1 MEYKDILN
9 IFKDKHILV
18 VGDMM
23 LDHFIWGN
31 VSRISPEAPVP
42 VVDVLTESFLV
53 GGAGNV
59 AHNIVSLGAR
69 ASVVGVIGN
78 DTSAKELMRIFKEK
92 NINTDGLFV
101 DNRPTTVKTRVI
113 ANHQQVV
120 RFDREGREYL
130 NTSLLNKISQ
140 YIASNIDSYDAIIV
154 SDYKKGV
161 VDRRLIK
168 HLIKLAEPKKLF
180 IAVDPKVGHFP
191 FYKGVSLITPNK
203 KEASEGTNIDIIDKD
218 SLETAGEKL
227 RKTLQC
233 QAVLITTGES
243 GMSLFTGESI
253 SHIPTM
259 ARVVYDVT
267 GAGDT
272 VISVFTLSYISGAKM
287 LVAADISNHAAGIVV
302 GRLGTATVTTNEIL
316 QSLNI

>member
-1 MEYKDILN
+1 MDYKGILDN
-9 IFKDKHILV
+9 FSDKHILV
-18 VGDMM
+18 IGDMM
-23 LDHFIWGN
+23 LDHFIWGD

-42 VVDVLTESFLV
+42 VVDVKSESFLV

-59 AHNIVSLGAR
+59 AHNIVSLGAK
-69 ASVVGVIGN
+69 ATVVGIIG
-78 DTSAKELMRIFKEK
+78 DDQSAKELLRIFKEK
-92 NINTDGLFV
+92 NINTEGLFI
-101 DNRPTTVKTRVI
+101 DDRPTTVKTRVI

-130 NTSLLNKISQ
+130 DNSLFNKISK
-140 YIASNIDSYDAIIV
+140 YIAANINSYDAIIV

-168 HLIKLAEPKKLF
+168 LLVRLSQPKGHF

-203 KEASEGTNIDIIDKD
+203 KEAALGSNIDITDKD
-218 SLETAGEKL
+218 SLESAGQRLK
-227 RKTLQC
+227 KTLQC
-233 QAVLITTGES
+233 KAVLITTGES
-243 GMSLFTGESI
+243 GMSLFTDESI
-253 SHIPTM
+253 DHIPTM

-272 VISVFTLSYISGAKM
+272 VISVFTLSYISGAVM
-287 LVAADISNHAAGIVV
+287 HQAAHISNHAAGIVV
-302 GRLGTATVTTNEIL
+302 GKLGTATVTIDDIL
-316 QSLNI
+316 KSLL